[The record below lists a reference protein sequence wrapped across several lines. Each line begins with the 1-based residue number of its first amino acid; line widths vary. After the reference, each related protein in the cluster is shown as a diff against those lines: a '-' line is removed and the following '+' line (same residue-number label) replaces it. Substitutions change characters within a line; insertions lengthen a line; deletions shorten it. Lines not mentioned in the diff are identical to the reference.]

1 MVQGSTESPSV
12 FLERLMEVFH
22 QFTPYDPTAEKH
34 KATVTV
40 AFIDQ
45 STKGIKRKLQ
55 KLEGL
60 QDKSLRELVQ
70 VAEKV
75 FYNRE
80 TEEEKEE
87 RRQEEQEARELKR
100 DMRQERNLHRIL
112 ATIVK
117 EAREPQ
123 ESSKIEPGNRRE
135 PLAKDQCAY
144 YREKGHWAKEWP
156 NRPKKKRAPHP
167 KVLVVQEEDSD

>member
-22 QFTPYDPTAEKH
+22 QFTPYDPTAEEH
-34 KATVTV
+34 KATITV

-45 STKGIKRKLQ
+45 STKDIKRKLQ

-60 QDKSLRELVQ
+60 QDKSLREHMQ

-80 TEEEKEE
+80 TEEKKEE
-87 RRQEEQEARELKR
+87 RRQKEQKLG
-100 DMRQERNLHRIL
+100 
-112 ATIVK
+112 
-117 EAREPQ
+117 
-123 ESSKIEPGNRRE
+123 S
-135 PLAKDQCAY
+135 
-144 YREKGHWAKEWP
+144 
-156 NRPKKKRAPHP
+156 
-167 KVLVVQEEDSD
+167 

>member
-1 MVQGSTESPSV
+1 MVQGSTESPSA
-12 FLERLMEVFH
+12 FLEYIDGGVP
-22 QFTPYDPTAEKH
+22 PYDLTAEEY

-45 STKGIKRKLQ
+45 PTKDIKRKLQ

-123 ESSKIEPGNRRE
+123 ESSKIEHGNRRE

-144 YREKGHWAKEWP
+144 CKGKGHWAREY
-156 NRPKKKRAPHP
+156 PKKPN
-167 KVLVVQEEDSD
+167 